1 MKQKRLDAR
10 EIFSIPNIMG
20 YFRVVLIPVFCY
32 LFFTAETDKD
42 YLVAAGIVLVSTVTD
57 FLDGLVARKCNMITE
72 LGKFIDPLADKLTH
86 AALAVCLA
94 YRYPLM
100 LLIVGIMLIKEGFMA
115 VMGIIKLKDGK
126 KLDGAKWFG
135 KICTATLFLVMCI
148 LLLFPSMP
156 IQIVNMLILFC
167 AAVMVFTLI
176 MYIPVFKKM

>member
-20 YFRVVLIPVFCY
+20 YFRMVLIPVFCY
-32 LFFTAETDKD
+32 LFFTAETDRD

-156 IQIVNMLILFC
+156 IQIVNTLILFC